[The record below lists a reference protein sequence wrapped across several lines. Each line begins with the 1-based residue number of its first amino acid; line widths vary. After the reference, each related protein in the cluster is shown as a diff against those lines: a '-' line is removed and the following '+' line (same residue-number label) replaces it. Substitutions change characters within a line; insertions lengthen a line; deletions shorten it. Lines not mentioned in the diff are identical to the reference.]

1 MHELYSRAPVCDLGA
16 LRCPHHGLFKCNR
29 NTLSAM
35 PRLHAYMRR
44 ILALE
49 GITNMVNID
58 HIKAGYYSIKALNP
72 TGIVPAGPSKI

>member
-1 MHELYSRAPVCDLGA
+1 
-16 LRCPHHGLFKCNR
+16 
-29 NTLSAM
+29 M